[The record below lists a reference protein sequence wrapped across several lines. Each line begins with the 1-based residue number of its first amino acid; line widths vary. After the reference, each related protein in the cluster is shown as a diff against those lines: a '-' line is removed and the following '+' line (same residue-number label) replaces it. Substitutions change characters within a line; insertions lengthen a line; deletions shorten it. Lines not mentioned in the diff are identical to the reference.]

1 MALQERTLYH
11 SSDQLATQPYRL
23 VPVSQAVGARPVAVG
38 LSSVSEA
45 QLGLR
50 SLLVTACASDELGC
64 SDLIS
69 KGGRIPAL
77 GRLMQRILGLGQTW
91 TTENL
96 SQKSAP

>member
-1 MALQERTLYH
+1 M
-11 SSDQLATQPYRL
+11 
-23 VPVSQAVGARPVAVG
+23 AVG

-69 KGGRIPAL
+69 KGGKIPAL
-77 GRLMQRILGLGQTW
+77 GRLRQEDCELKISLDYKARFYVKTCTQR
-91 TTENL
+91 
-96 SQKSAP
+96 

>member
-1 MALQERTLYH
+1 M
-11 SSDQLATQPYRL
+11 
-23 VPVSQAVGARPVAVG
+23 AVG

-69 KGGRIPAL
+69 KGGKIPAL
-77 GRLMQRILGLGQTW
+77 GRLRQ
-91 TTENL
+91 ENPEFGANL
-96 SQKSAP
+96 DNRKPVSEKCPLRVRAYCVPTLVPQPGSA